1 MLTLYYGKG
10 TAALAVHIA
19 LEEAGAGYEARVLDF
34 SKKEHLQSEYLA
46 INNKGRVPA
55 LVTQE
60 GVLTEAAALL
70 AYIGQ
75 CFAAANLIPSTP
87 FGFAEAQEFNLYLAS
102 TVHVAHAHRHRGAR
116 WSDDPASHIAM
127 QAKVAENMT
136 DCARLIED
144 KYLHGDWVM
153 GDQYTICDPYLFT
166 VGRWLKV
173 DGVDESAFPKI
184 LAHRARMQARPAVK
198 SVLKHHD

>member
-19 LEEAGAGYEARVLDF
+19 LEEAGAEYEARVLVF

-46 INNKGRVPA
+46 INPKGRVPA

-102 TVHVAHAHRHRGAR
+102 TVHICLLWDAGSKWMALTRAHFLKFWLTVRGCKR
-116 WSDDPASHIAM
+116 VP
-127 QAKVAENMT
+127 Q
-136 DCARLIED
+136 
-144 KYLHGDWVM
+144 
-153 GDQYTICDPYLFT
+153 
-166 VGRWLKV
+166 
-173 DGVDESAFPKI
+173 
-184 LAHRARMQARPAVK
+184 
-198 SVLKHHD
+198 